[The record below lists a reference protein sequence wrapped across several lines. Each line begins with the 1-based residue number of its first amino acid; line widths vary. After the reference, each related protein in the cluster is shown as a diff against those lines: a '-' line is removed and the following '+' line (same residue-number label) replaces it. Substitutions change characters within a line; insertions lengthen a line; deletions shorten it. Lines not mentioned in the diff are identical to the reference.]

1 MMLKPSLT
9 ASSFVNIKPL
19 HSATSGLS

>member
-9 ASSFVNIKPL
+9 VSSFVNMKPL
-19 HSATSGLS
+19 HSATSGVS